1 MKTEQLQEAYNLL
14 EKIKKDSLQL
24 NNLIS
29 SFKDEEIKEKF
40 LINNLKK
47 MSLQFLD
54 LFVSMQ
60 KQINL
65 LINTKNFN
73 KNLNRR

>member
-1 MKTEQLQEAYNLL
+1 MKTEQLQEAYSLL

>member
-1 MKTEQLQEAYNLL
+1 MKIEQLQEAYSLL

-24 NNLIS
+24 NNLVS
-29 SFKDEEIKEKF
+29 SFKDEEIKEKI